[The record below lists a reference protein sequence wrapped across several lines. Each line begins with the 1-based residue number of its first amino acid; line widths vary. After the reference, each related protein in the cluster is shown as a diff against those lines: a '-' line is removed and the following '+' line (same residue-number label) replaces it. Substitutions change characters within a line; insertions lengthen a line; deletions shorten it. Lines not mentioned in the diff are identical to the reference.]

1 MIDVNFTEQQL
12 RAVNSTFKKNLVLAC
27 AGSGKTSVIVGR
39 VDYLKQKG
47 INPEQILALTFSN
60 KAAKEM
66 KERIRKNDV
75 NFGRKVNVKTFH
87 SFGLE
92 IINSYFNTLGF
103 TEKVSIA
110 MKEDCNTIIKD
121 IYKKRNEKA
130 IDGNDIFEYIHSFK
144 SFENYVKQPYFE
156 EIVKLYCNALKEKNM
171 VDMDDMIYLPVL
183 LLKEYENIRTA
194 ICQKYK
200 CIFVDEY
207 QDTNTAQNLL
217 LDYVTCDET
226 DLFLVGDDD
235 QAIYEWRG
243 ARPDFILKK
252 SEDPAYHCLKLET
265 NFRSQGEI
273 ISLANRLISINKK
286 RVRKSID
293 KHRKSIVKPM
303 YKRFYSE

>member
-1 MIDVNFTEQQL
+1 MVIDVNFTEQQL

-194 ICQKYK
+194 ICQK
-200 CIFVDEY
+200 
-207 QDTNTAQNLL
+207 
-217 LDYVTCDET
+217 
-226 DLFLVGDDD
+226 
-235 QAIYEWRG
+235 
-243 ARPDFILKK
+243 
-252 SEDPAYHCLKLET
+252 
-265 NFRSQGEI
+265 
-273 ISLANRLISINKK
+273 
-286 RVRKSID
+286 
-293 KHRKSIVKPM
+293 
-303 YKRFYSE
+303 